1 MKLFF
6 VLIFFS
12 LSALAQDMRA
22 QRVEAFFRDQAKVVQ
37 TPELEAVLAAGEIV
51 VVKGELKD
59 NGGSLV
65 DALGVP
71 GKVTLSEERWITFL
85 REGRDVRLLVLHE
98 LLRMAGINDDNYLMS
113 RHMIPQVQAVVES
126 RPYCDLRVS
135 STRLEEK
142 TKRMSGEGFGR
153 PPGDGQLV
161 VMGGSNLRVAQEN
174 AMTDLN
180 EKCRA
185 KGFQD
190 GVIVE
195 SSYSSMSRNNT
206 NGFIRNEMKVVV
218 EGLCVKKVSV
228 RRSKNQQKAEAC
240 QKAMLCSDL
249 LSAGA
254 IAPLQNEDALELEKT
269 TATWRCL

>member
-1 MKLFF
+1 MKLFSL
-6 VLIFFS
+6 LILFS

-51 VVKGELKD
+51 VVKGELRD

-113 RHMIPQVQAVVES
+113 RHMIPHSRVAVEA
-126 RPYCDLRVS
+126 RPYCDLRVA

-153 PPGDGQLV
+153 PPGDGELN
-161 VMGGSNLRVAQEN
+161 VMGVTTLRVAQEN

-185 KGFQD
+185 KGFSD
-190 GVIVE
+190 GVVVE
-195 SSYSSMSRNNT
+195 SSYSSMSRKNT
-206 NGFIRNEMKVVV
+206 NGFIRNETKVVV
-218 EGLCVKKVSV
+218 EGLCIKKVSV

-240 QKAMLCSDL
+240 EKAMLCSDL

-254 IAPLQNEDALELEKT
+254 IAPLQDEDALELEKT
-269 TATWRCL
+269 TARWRCL